1 MTFLHGIPIFEING
15 MINRTAVIR
24 RVGGTL
30 SIASALQSKHPM
42 DRPVMVIINTVID
55 A

>member
-24 RVGGTL
+24 RVGVQYAVKL
-30 SIASALQSKHPM
+30 LQHSIPNTRWIVQS
-42 DRPVMVIINTVID
+42 
-55 A
+55 